1 MYHSLWLV
9 LVPFVCNLDIIIFT
23 DDNNNIINN
32 NNIFFTCLVF
42 LKGENSAEQ
51 RGQAVRALDLR

>member
-1 MYHSLWLV
+1 MIFDVVVFFVYHSLWLV

-32 NNIFFTCLVF
+32 NNNIFFYFPSF
-42 LKGENSAEQ
+42 LKRGEQ
-51 RGQAVRALDLR
+51 C